1 MRAQRSRWS
10 INLLTALTLLL
21 APVGSAR
28 AGEDSAWAPTYRPTL
43 QVPKTTNDFQID
55 GNLDEAG
62 WRGAGRAA
70 NFAEHT
76 PGDQTQPP
84 VETAAL
90 ITYDADNLYVA
101 FICYDDP
108 SAIRATYC
116 ERDRIFSDDNIV
128 LLLDTYG
135 TSVWGYE
142 IMSNPY
148 GVQGDLLLSQ
158 DGMEDEGFDMVY
170 RCAAVITDSGY
181 QVEMAVPFSSL
192 RFPDLPQQTW
202 KVDFWRN
209 HPRDSRRQYSW
220 AAYDRNE
227 GCWPCQWGTVTGIE
241 DIQPGKG
248 IDILPSFIAYQ
259 SGTLGGNGSDTLPF
273 AFHNQDADGEI
284 SLNAKYTIA
293 SNMTAEATFNPDFSQ
308 VEADPPQIDVNTTTA
323 LSYAERRPFFQE
335 GSDLFR
341 TIFSI
346 VYTRSVNDPQFA
358 AKFIGRMNRTTLAY
372 IGAYDEN
379 SPIPLVFEEWSDF
392 VMGAGSLS
400 NILRFQQAFGSGTNI
415 GLIATDRRFDGD
427 GSGTAVAVDGTARL
441 AKSLKMD
448 VQMVGTHT
456 GESDQAGPTSTLAG
470 KTFDRG
476 AHTAVFDGESF
487 WGHALFL
494 GTVFE
499 RRNFYTLI
507 KYTEKSPTFRMYN
520 GYTPENDTRSGYAE
534 AQYRFRID
542 SRLLDWIVPSAAV
555 FREWNFDR
563 AKKEESITANLEVS
577 FKAQTATHLAY
588 TRSGE
593 RFAGKWFD
601 DNWNLHACVSSAFSD
616 MLQFGG
622 NYNFGHTIRRRFSDP
637 AKIGLTSAAIAVNF
651 KPINRLLIESS
662 LTYTKGDYLERD
674 GNAFEG
680 STARTRV
687 NLQINRELSFRMI
700 VQYDDF
706 YQRWDIDP
714 LLTYRISSF
723 SMFYVGS
730 TYDYKNLRTYDGG
743 GLITDESQRL
753 NSRQFFMKLQYLFQ
767 V

>member
-1 MRAQRSRWS
+1 
-10 INLLTALTLLL
+10 
-21 APVGSAR
+21 VGPAR
-28 AGEDSAWAPTYRPTL
+28 AGENSTWAPTYRPTL
-43 QVPKTTNDFQID
+43 QVSKTADDFQID
-55 GNLDEAG
+55 GNLNESG

-84 VETAAL
+84 VETEAL

-108 SAIRATYC
+108 STIRATYC

-170 RCAAVITDSGY
+170 QCAAMITDSGY

-227 GCWPCQWGTVTGIE
+227 QCWPCQWGTVTGIE
-241 DIQPGKG
+241 DVQPGKG
-248 IDILPSFIAYQ
+248 IDILPSLIAYQ
-259 SGTLGGNGSDTLPF
+259 SGKLDGNGSDSLPF
-273 AFHNQDADGEI
+273 AFSNQDPDGEI
-284 SLNAKYTIA
+284 SINGKYTIA
-293 SNMTAEATFNPDFSQ
+293 SNMTAEATYNPDFSQ
-308 VEADPPQIDVNTTTA
+308 IEADPPQIDVNTTTA
-323 LSYAERRPFFQE
+323 LMYAERRPFFQE

-341 TIFSI
+341 TIYGV
-346 VYTRSVNDPQFA
+346 VYTRSINDPQFA

-372 IGAYDEN
+372 VSAYDEN
-379 SPIPLVFEEWSDF
+379 SPIPLVFEESSDF
-392 VMGAGSLS
+392 VMGGRSLS
-400 NILRFQQAFGSGTNI
+400 NIMRFQQSFGSGSFV
-415 GLIATDRRFDGD
+415 GLIGTDRRFDGG
-427 GSGTAVAVDGTARL
+427 GSGSALAVD
-441 AKSLKMD
+441 AKSRLTKNLQMD
-448 VQMVGTHT
+448 MQIVGTHT
-456 GESDQAGPTSTLAG
+456 GEPDETGPTSNLVGT
-470 KTFDRG
+470 TFDRG
-476 AHTAVFDGESF
+476 DHTAVFDGESF

-499 RRNFYTLI
+499 KRDFGASIQYV
-507 KYTEKSPTFRMYN
+507 EKSPTFRMYN
-520 GYTPENDTRSGYAE
+520 GYTDDNDTRGSDIEAGYV
-534 AQYRFRID
+534 FRVN
-542 SRLLDWIVPSAAV
+542 SRWLDYVSPSATV
-555 FREWNFDR
+555 QREWNFIGAR
-563 AKKEESITANLEVS
+563 KSESIAANLETN

-593 RFAGKWFD
+593 RFANRWFA
-601 DNWNLHACVSSAFSD
+601 DNWNLHACINSAFSD
-616 MLQFGG
+616 ALQFAGSY
-622 NYNFGHTIRRRFSDP
+622 NYGHTIRRRFSDP
-637 AKIGLTSAAIAVNF
+637 ARIGLTSTTLAVDF

-674 GNAFEG
+674 GKAFEG

-687 NLQINRELSFRMI
+687 NLQMNRELSFRLI

-714 LLTYRISSF
+714 LLTYRLSSF
-723 SMFYVGS
+723 SLFYVGS

-753 NSRQFFMKLQYLFQ
+753 NSRQFLMKLQYLFQ
-767 V
+767 I